1 MKWLLAFVAAG
12 ILVVSVV
19 KLSCVASEH
28 RAAEAGMPASL
39 FTEALE
45 PELPIASEVAQV
57 DPAAG
62 PTLTR

>member
-19 KLSCVASEH
+19 QLSCVAGER
-28 RAAEAGMPASL
+28 RASAAGMPASL
-39 FTEALE
+39 FTDALE
-45 PELPIASEVAQV
+45 PELPIASEVEQV
-57 DPAAG
+57 DPAAV